1 MKFVFILAFYS
12 SPISKPENMTFLQ
25 AVENQ
30 CEVVDRSST
39 YGQLVKGW
47 EGAEVKDR
55 NPDYG
60 IV

>member
-1 MKFVFILAFYS
+1 MEFYS
-12 SPISKPENMTFLQ
+12 SLISQPENMTFLQ

-30 CEVVDRSST
+30 SEVVDRSST
-39 YGQLVKGW
+39 YGQHVKGW